1 MKCKM
6 TLVLI
11 AGVAVAAG
19 ACTDSKRARNAA
31 TFGDRPADITCWT
44 YGTEIYSGRST
55 GKVEYSDGGRVA
67 FVDEATGRYTTVDGD
82 CRVVYVNGDAEEE
95 EAQSPPPPPP
105 PPAPAEVPGKPMP
118 DA

>member
-1 MKCKM
+1 MNYKM
-6 TLVLI
+6 TMVLI
-11 AGVAVAAG
+11 AGVAVSAG

-31 TFGDRPADITCWT
+31 TFGDRPADIACWS

-55 GKVEYSDGGRVA
+55 GKVEYGDGGRVA

-82 CRVVYVNGDAEEE
+82 CRVVYINGDAEEE
-95 EAQSPPPPPP
+95 AQSSAPPPPLPP
-105 PPAPAEVPGKPMP
+105 PAEVPGKPVP